1 MLLYSYTPLQVFN
14 SSGYWLYD
22 MCKVARW
29 QVSIFTNNNIMV
41 TFLYCVL
48 ANEIVTLWED
58 EFLAGFKPLS
68 TAVRPLCKVPDAS
81 SKVEYTNN
89 N

>member
-1 MLLYSYTPLQVFN
+1 
-14 SSGYWLYD
+14 
-22 MCKVARW
+22 
-29 QVSIFTNNNIMV
+29 MV

-89 N
+89 IN